1 MQTRC
6 RYPLW
11 VLSNF
16 LAPLLPL
23 LACFPHLHNQVWQLL
38 KLARCW
44 GKGCLIGKEDSTE
57 DYSNKEERPE
67 HSLRLTA
74 ETKNWR
80 AFKSKDGGKYQALC
94 VC

>member
-1 MQTRC
+1 M
-6 RYPLW
+6 
-11 VLSNF
+11 
-16 LAPLLPL
+16 
-23 LACFPHLHNQVWQLL
+23 
-38 KLARCW
+38 
-44 GKGCLIGKEDSTE
+44 E